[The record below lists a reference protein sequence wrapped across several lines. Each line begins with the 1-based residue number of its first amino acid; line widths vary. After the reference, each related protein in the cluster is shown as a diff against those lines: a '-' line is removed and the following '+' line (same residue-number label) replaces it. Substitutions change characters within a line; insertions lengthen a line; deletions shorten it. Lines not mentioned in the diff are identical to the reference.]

1 MIRGKP
7 QYVMDNPGF
16 PTKHCKDDK
25 NRIDSEWFGLSIK
38 FLKIKILNTIL
49 FFVVEDKF
57 QCLHT

>member
-1 MIRGKP
+1 
-7 QYVMDNPGF
+7 MDNPGF